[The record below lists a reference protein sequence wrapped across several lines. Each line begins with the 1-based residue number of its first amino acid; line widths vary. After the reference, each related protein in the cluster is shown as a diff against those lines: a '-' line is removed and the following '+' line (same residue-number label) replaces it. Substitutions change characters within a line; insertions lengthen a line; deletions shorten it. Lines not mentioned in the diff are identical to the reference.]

1 MFEPQFH
8 VIDSD
13 VLHEKILLV
22 GSEVNVRNLCDLYP
36 ECVVYTHDEVGKLF
50 GLPAET
56 LRAVHDIKKT
66 LSGCVSGVSEPVQ

>member
-1 MFEPQFH
+1 MYQSQFH

-22 GSEVNVRNLCDLYP
+22 GSEVNLRNVCDLYP
-36 ECVVYTHDEVGKLF
+36 ECVIYTHEEVGKLY

-56 LRAVHDIKKT
+56 LRIVHDIKKT
-66 LSGCVSGVSEPVQ
+66 LSGSVSVVSEPVQ